1 MAKVMLGEGMELCPF
16 LLYRGNRPRR
26 GKVFPPNDAIPE
38 TCFYTMS
45 VYYLAAK
52 VTKTRY
58 TLPGAL
64 LSLAA
69 SAVMSLFL
77 AARMG

>member
-1 MAKVMLGEGMELCPF
+1 
-16 LLYRGNRPRR
+16 
-26 GKVFPPNDAIPE
+26 
-38 TCFYTMS
+38 MS

-52 VTKTRY
+52 VTRTRY

-69 SAVMSLFL
+69 SSVMSVVL
-77 AARMG
+77 ARM

>member
-1 MAKVMLGEGMELCPF
+1 
-16 LLYRGNRPRR
+16 
-26 GKVFPPNDAIPE
+26 
-38 TCFYTMS
+38 MS

-64 LSLAA
+64 LSLTA
-69 SAVMSLFL
+69 SAVMSLIL
-77 AARMG
+77 ARGMV

>member
-1 MAKVMLGEGMELCPF
+1 MSFSAVRE
-16 LLYRGNRPRR
+16 NRQ
-26 GKVFPPNDAIPE
+26 KIETKKFPPIDNIPE

-69 SAVMSLFL
+69 SAVMSLIL
-77 AARMG
+77 ARGMM

>member
-1 MAKVMLGEGMELCPF
+1 
-16 LLYRGNRPRR
+16 
-26 GKVFPPNDAIPE
+26 
-38 TCFYTMS
+38 MS

-64 LSLAA
+64 LSLGV
-69 SAVMSLFL
+69 SAVMSLLL
-77 AARMG
+77 ARGMM